1 MADLKPAYLFHGD
14 DHGRIAERRAGL
26 RTLAERGGDASALE
40 ILEGEAATPD
50 AAAAALNAMTF
61 AMGRRVIIVDGVER
75 WKDSEVADT
84 IIPALGTMPPETTIA
99 FFAREEGRYKVPA
112 GLAKAVEA
120 AGGDV
125 RAHNAMKAR
134 ELPRWAAAEAQRLGI
149 ELDPEAAQVL
159 VRLVGERQQRILREL
174 EKLAIEH
181 GQGTRLSADDV
192 QDAVAQASE
201 RQVWGLID
209 ALVARDAPTATA
221 AFLELRA
228 QGESMPRL
236 VPLMARRVRELLGI
250 SLRLEAGEAPQDIK
264 KTFRG
269 SPWAADKRIA
279 EARKADPRALRRAI
293 EALADLELATRGG
306 SELAEDT
313 VALRAI
319 DTIAA

>member
-1 MADLKPAYLFHGD
+1 MAALKPAYLFHGD
-14 DHGRIAERRAGL
+14 DHGRVAERRSGL
-26 RTLAERGGDASALE
+26 RALAERDGDASALE
-40 ILEGEAATPD
+40 VLEGEAATPE

-75 WKDSEVADT
+75 WKDAEAVL
-84 IIPALGTMPPETTIA
+84 PALAAMPPETTIA
-99 FFAREEGRYKVPA
+99 FFAREEGRFKVPS

-149 ELDPEAAQVL
+149 ELDGEAAQVL
-159 VRLVGERQQRILREL
+159 VRLVGERQQRLLREL
-174 EKLAIEH
+174 EKLALEH
-181 GQGTRLSADDV
+181 GAGARLSADDV

-209 ALVARDAPTATA
+209 ALVARDARTATE
-221 AFLELRA
+221 AFLQLRA
-228 QGESMPRL
+228 QGEAMPRL

-250 SLRLEAGEAPQDIK
+250 SLRLEAGEAPQDVK

-293 EALADLELATRGG
+293 EELAALELATRGG

-319 DTIAA
+319 DAIAA